1 MRFNGTFVGRRAG
14 DECKSTLHVRQ
25 SEVRRRRRR
34 RRSPAYRRRSA
45 VLRLR
50 RISRPALNNRPAGRP
65 TDRLKTE
72 WTINRPNGRANKL
85 SKCLLTW
92 IARPLRNQIIF
103 PARFNSD
110 VFLSSSAVPFSSDMV
125 PVRATTVHEKTRD
138 IYKVG
143 SINLFREGIFSL
155 HSLSSFSFF
164 FSSFPLPFP
173 SS

>member
-1 MRFNGTFVGRRAG
+1 MQVDVACSPERGPPPPTPPPVAGLPTSVRRAASPPYFASG
-14 DECKSTLHVRQ
+14 AKQ
-25 SEVRRRRRR
+25 S
-34 RRSPAYRRRSA
+34 PG
-45 VLRLR
+45 
-50 RISRPALNNRPAGRP
+50 RPAGRP